1 MNNAEIDP
9 LGPLLRNYLS
19 ARLDGQLG
27 KAEARFVARH
37 FDAIE
42 PLPAHRPTPRRGR
55 LFAAVAATAA
65 SISVA
70 VWCGFHVGRQPAE
83 DRAGGENQEL
93 PAVPREASPVVPNAR
108 IAADKPLPETAS
120 GEASFAEPVLVGQ
133 QLQWQ
138 TIDEGIVYLD
148 AHTPV
153 RKLRRQRFEKVEWYD
168 AARGARVQ
176 MIVPHEEVQFVALSS
191 S

>member
-1 MNNAEIDP
+1 M
-9 LGPLLRNYLS
+9 
-19 ARLDGQLG
+19 
-27 KAEARFVARH
+27 
-37 FDAIE
+37 
-42 PLPAHRPTPRRGR
+42 
-55 LFAAVAATAA
+55 
-65 SISVA
+65 
-70 VWCGFHVGRQPAE
+70 
-83 DRAGGENQEL
+83 
-93 PAVPREASPVVPNAR
+93 PREASPVVPNAR